1 MTREVWRME
10 HQTVAC
16 KGCGKDFEVIGSRMK
31 RYSARKEQ
39 TAKFCDKA
47 CYDNYRRIEA
57 PRKIC
62 PTCGKEFMLK
72 KFARGNYNH
81 GQKTCSRSCG
91 HKGKKFGGFLDK
103 HGYRIITVD
112 GKQTPEHRD
121 VMEKKIGRALF
132 AEETVHHIN
141 GQRADNRIE
150 NLELWSSR
158 HGKGQRVEDKIE
170 FCRTFLQDY
179 GAIAKVDMSVLA
191 PILYG

>member
-1 MTREVWRME
+1 ME

-16 KGCGKDFEVIGSRMK
+16 KGCGKDFEVVGSRMK
-31 RYSARKEQ
+31 TYSARKGQ
-39 TAKFCDKA
+39 TAKFCSKT
-47 CYDNYRRIEA
+47 CYDNSRRIAA
-57 PRKIC
+57 PQKVC
-62 PTCGKEFMLK
+62 EGCGKTFVLK

-81 GQKTCSRSCG
+81 GQKNCSRSCG
-91 HKGKKFGGFLDK
+91 HSKPDREKGFVDR
-103 HGYRIITVD
+103 HGYVVITRR
-112 GKQTPEHRD
+112 GKQLQEHRL
-121 VMEKKIGRALF
+121 VMEKKIGRPLY

-170 FCRTFLQDY
+170 FCRTFLRDY
-179 GAIAKVDMSVLA
+179 GAIATVDMELLA